1 MADAALIMS
10 VTFAMGYIASL
21 IRLPPLIGFLSAGF
35 VLNAFGHEEVPIID
49 TIGGLGVTLLLFG
62 IGLKLDLRSLLGRE
76 VWLTSSVHMLAS
88 VVAGA
93 AFLWAVSLTGLA
105 LLTNVSL
112 GKLALLGLA
121 LAFSS
126 TVFVVKMLEER
137 GEADAFYGRIAIG
150 ILIMQD
156 IVAVAFLTAT
166 SGHLPSIWAI
176 SVILLWP
183 ASKVIR
189 KLWTRIGHG
198 EMQALFG
205 IVMALVPG
213 YLFFSIVGLKGDLGA
228 LIMSILLASH
238 KNSSEL
244 ARSLFHFKE
253 LLLIG
258 FFVSI
263 GLAGGLPNVADVLI
277 AGLLLLLLPV
287 RAAGY
292 AFLLRLAK
300 VRQRTAWLTAFGLM
314 QYSEFGLIV
323 VAVGVDAGLIDAEW
337 LIVVSVA
344 VAFSF
349 IISAIVN
356 AKARTLIEHLAARAP
371 EQDPMSLHPED
382 RPADITGAEALIVGM
397 GRIGQSAYQRFD
409 EDHEIVPVGVDSDG
423 ARAKQLTARGMR
435 TVEADASD
443 AEFWQRLIGRDQVRV
458 VILAMPR
465 HGANLSVVKSLRAAG
480 FTGTI
485 SAVARF
491 DDEAE
496 QTKKYGADASF
507 NVYGAAGME
516 LADDVMRREHS

>member
-228 LIMSILLASH
+228 LIMGILLASH
-238 KNSSEL
+238 KNSSASP
-244 ARSLFHFKE
+244 ARS
-253 LLLIG
+253 
-258 FFVSI
+258 STSR
-263 GLAGGLPNVADVLI
+263 NCC
-277 AGLLLLLLPV
+277 
-287 RAAGY
+287 
-292 AFLLRLAK
+292 
-300 VRQRTAWLTAFGLM
+300 
-314 QYSEFGLIV
+314 
-323 VAVGVDAGLIDAEW
+323 
-337 LIVVSVA
+337 
-344 VAFSF
+344 
-349 IISAIVN
+349 
-356 AKARTLIEHLAARAP
+356 
-371 EQDPMSLHPED
+371 
-382 RPADITGAEALIVGM
+382 
-397 GRIGQSAYQRFD
+397 
-409 EDHEIVPVGVDSDG
+409 
-423 ARAKQLTARGMR
+423 
-435 TVEADASD
+435 
-443 AEFWQRLIGRDQVRV
+443 
-458 VILAMPR
+458 
-465 HGANLSVVKSLRAAG
+465 
-480 FTGTI
+480 
-485 SAVARF
+485 
-491 DDEAE
+491 
-496 QTKKYGADASF
+496 
-507 NVYGAAGME
+507 
-516 LADDVMRREHS
+516 